1 MSMYLLTLPSPPCN
15 CVGKPWLVLFCFFVK
30 NACIKKPC
38 PRNAIC
44 QAGYSRGGYRCV
56 CVAGYTGKDCT
67 EGEADICFQYLSV
80 SSHLT
85 IRKVCGRLFYL
96 KSLVLSSCIYF
107 LVEDKEGPAVNCEK
121 NLRKRQRRRR
131 GGGGGKWLAAGEKT
145 FIKKGIASLPLP
157 AMETSINPCCNAMQ
171 PVTRRVYC
179 F

>member
-1 MSMYLLTLPSPPCN
+1 MLTLVLKPLSLFPLSALRMAMSMYLLTLPSPPCN

-44 QAGYSRGGYRCV
+44 QAGYSLGGYRCV

-85 IRKVCGRLFYL
+85 IRKVSGRLFFL
-96 KSLVLSSCIYF
+96 KSLVLSSFIYF

-131 GGGGGKWLAAGEKT
+131 GGNGWLQV
-145 FIKKGIASLPLP
+145 KKHLS
-157 AMETSINPCCNAMQ
+157 
-171 PVTRRVYC
+171 RRE
-179 F
+179 